1 MTKNITTEENNK
13 IDSTIDEMAELGI
26 FAMLKKVSMIV
37 YKSKIP
43 NSESNFI
50 IHRRVY
56 DELWEAKAI
65 GHYLIKE
72 FYNAIKCQKA
82 HKNDFCIE
90 IEDVADNK
98 IYIWESKSGK
108 YSFDVENISDEN
120 NFSEI

>member
-1 MTKNITTEENNK
+1 MTKKATTEENTK
-13 IDSTIDEMAELGI
+13 IESAIDEMAELEI
-26 FAMLKKVSMIV
+26 FTMLKKVSMIV
-37 YKSKIP
+37 YKSRIP

-50 IHRRVY
+50 IHRRIY

-72 FYNAIKCQKA
+72 FYNAIKHEKA

-108 YSFDVENISDEN
+108 YFFDVQDISDEIYDD
-120 NFSEI
+120 EI